1 MVPLFLSFVVGFL
14 CSLALSTQLLRP
26 WNPAFGMK
34 YSRNQ
39 VFVMFKDWAP
49 PSRLRSW
56 IKRDIMSRRS
66 NTHFESCK
74 SIVAARS
81 GDNGNNE
88 NDWFDGSAAVMQ
100 LVMPHCVRSLF
111 YNGAAYDFR
120 MQRVVR
126 ACLLMPCSSI
136 GGVGDAVLQNWCD
149 GFEGELQIA
158 EEVRK
163 AHADEVR
170 KAGSNNKN
178 INDSDNVALFCGAG
192 GEVVV
197 LSAFVYAYM
206 FAPEVS
212 SLLIRLPPS
221 AACPMA

>member
-1 MVPLFLSFVVGFL
+1 
-14 CSLALSTQLLRP
+14 
-26 WNPAFGMK
+26 MK

-66 NTHFESCK
+66 HTHFESCK
-74 SIVAARS
+74 RIIAARS
-81 GDNGNNE
+81 EDNGNNE
-88 NDWFDGSAAVMQ
+88 NDWFNGSAAVMEQ
-100 LVMPHCVRSLF
+100 VMPHCVRSLF
-111 YNGAAYDFR
+111 YDGAAYDFCMR
-120 MQRVVR
+120 RVVR
-126 ACLLMPCSSI
+126 ACLLMSCSSI

-163 AHADEVR
+163 THADEVR
-170 KAGSNNKN
+170 KAGNNNKN
-178 INDSDNVALFCGAG
+178 INDSDSAALFCGVG

-197 LSAFVYAYM
+197 LAAFAYADT
-206 FAPEVS
+206 FAPKVS

-221 AACPMA
+221 AARPTA